1 MNLKLN
7 LLLETIEIN
16 LHHLRTMETLY
27 NNYRTF
33 LKILES
39 YLYVKHLYYPER
51 KEQYK
56 CLRNARTQRRLNYY
70 FAVRL

>member
-33 LKILES
+33 FKKTGILP
-39 YLYVKHLYYPER
+39 LCKTFILPR
-51 KEQYK
+51 
-56 CLRNARTQRRLNYY
+56 AQR
-70 FAVRL
+70 AI